1 MQAEGRAPLSEG
13 PPGPLEPAPASPPP
27 PRRLVGLLAS
37 VALLSLGVDVVSKV
51 IVVAT
56 LQPGQVHALVPG
68 VLDLLL
74 TRNAGAAF
82 SLGTGSTVVF
92 TAVALAV
99 VVAIVRFAPRLAS
112 RAWAV
117 VLGLLLGGALGN
129 LSDRLVRAP
138 GVGRGEV
145 VDWVHLHHWPVFNI
159 ADACISVGAVMA
171 VLLSL
176 RGIPLTRDAPGGR
189 SCTDDVPT

>member
-1 MQAEGRAPLSEG
+1 VQAEGRAPLSEG
-13 PPGPLEPAPASPPP
+13 PPAPLEPAPASPPP
-27 PRRLVGLLAS
+27 SRRLVGLLAC

-56 LQPGQVHALVPG
+56 LRPGQVHALVPG

-82 SLGTGSTVVF
+82 SLGTGSTVIF

-112 RAWAV
+112 LAWAV

-176 RGIPLTRDAPGGR
+176 RGIPLTHDAPGGR
-189 SCTDDVPT
+189 SSTDDVPT